1 MIIAGIVQLFFQI
14 KFLLDLKLLPRLDL
28 KIFNK
33 GTKKIFNLMIPGILA
48 GGVVQLNILID
59 TIFASLLKQGAQLGF
74 TSPIG

>member
-1 MIIAGIVQLFFQI
+1 MIIAGIVQLFSNKIFVRF
-14 KFLLDLKLLPRLDL
+14 KTLPRLDL

-59 TIFASLLKQGAQLGF
+59 TIFASLLETG
-74 TSPIG
+74 SPTWLYLPID